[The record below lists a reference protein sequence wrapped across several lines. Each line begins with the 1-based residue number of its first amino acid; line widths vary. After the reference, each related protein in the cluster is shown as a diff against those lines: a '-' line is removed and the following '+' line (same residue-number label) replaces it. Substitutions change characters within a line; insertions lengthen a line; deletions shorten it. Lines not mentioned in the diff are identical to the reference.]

1 MKIAAAVFLFSTNS
15 QPPLLRAEKNFM
27 ALALLKY
34 DLEKYF
40 QKAEEETS
48 NENNKDDSR
57 CCNGIIC

>member
-1 MKIAAAVFLFSTNS
+1 
-15 QPPLLRAEKNFM
+15 M

-57 CCNGIIC
+57 CYNGIIC